1 MVLRITSGLAAV
13 LDIRLVW
20 ILISAVLTR
29 AATRRYLTSIRGIPG
44 PFLASFSSLW
54 QVYHLFKGH
63 TEEEIIKLHKK
74 HGASLAV
81 MRHVWSHLKL
91 TLTGPG

>member
-1 MVLRITSGLAAV
+1 MSPVSALLET
-13 LDIRLVW
+13 RLLW
-20 ILISAVLTR
+20 ILIGAVVVR
-29 AATRRYLTSIRGIPG
+29 ALTRRYLTALRDIPG

-74 HGASLAV
+74 HGVLSALIS
-81 MRHVWSHLKL
+81 RSFIHLETHL
-91 TLTGPG
+91 PTNG